1 MLESYHD
8 LALYLRVM
16 GYLFLV
22 YSMASMAIQ
31 RWSSDRRAAI
41 IHAIFAFFFLGLAS
55 ARIIPLVFDTAQY
68 QHFVEDFTDFIITP
82 ILLIGVGGMWRYLIN
97 QSRDKVKNLERQ
109 IKNGN
114 QKNHLA
120 EVRR

>member
-1 MLESYHD
+1 MLEPYHD

-22 YSMASMAIQ
+22 YSMVSMAIQ
-31 RWSSDRRAAI
+31 RWPSDRRAAT
-41 IHAIFAFFFLGLAS
+41 IHAIFAFFFFGLAS

-68 QHFVEDFTDFIITP
+68 QHFVEDFTDFVITP
-82 ILLIGVGGMWRYLIN
+82 ILLVGVGGMWRYLIN